1 MSAHFVLRGLVA
13 HCLDESPTNA
23 LQPIVEVFEDGAIEV
38 ADGRIISVGP
48 MPSRVADGAQLID
61 ARGHLLVPGFF
72 DVHTHYPQTGMIGA
86 WGEQLLDW
94 LAQYT
99 FPTEARFSDPEYAG
113 RVADIFIRQLLAN
126 GTTTAM
132 VFGTVHP
139 ESVDAVMRS
148 ANAASM
154 QLIAGKVMM
163 DRNAP
168 LELCDSPLS
177 SYVNS
182 RALIERWHGID
193 RLHYAVTPRFAPTSS
208 GAQLE
213 QAERLLK
220 EYPGVYLQTHVAE
233 SSDEV
238 AWVRTLFPEARSYLD
253 VYARN
258 NLLTAQA
265 VLAHCLHLDD
275 TDLEVFAASGAAM
288 AFCPSSN
295 LFLGSGLLDV
305 SRADEHRIPIGIGTD
320 VGAGTSFSV
329 LRTLGD
335 AYKVAQLQG
344 QVLTP
349 ARMLHMATLG
359 GAHALGFAARS
370 GNFATGK
377 DADIVVLDPGA
388 TELTAL
394 RLEGASDPLEMLF
407 ALSMLSD
414 ERHVR
419 ATFAHGSQVYGL
431 PIG

>member
-1 MSAHFVLRGLVA
+1 MSEHFIVRGTVA
-13 HCLDESPTNA
+13 HCLDAPVVDPVRSS
-23 LQPIVEVFEDGAIEV
+23 VEVFEDGVIEV
-38 ADGRIISVGP
+38 ADGRIISVGSA
-48 MPSRVADGAQLID
+48 PSRMADDVRVID
-61 ARGHLLVPGFF
+61 ARGHLLVPGLF

-94 LAQYT
+94 LAHYT
-99 FPTEARFSDPEYAG
+99 FPTEARFSDSEYAD
-113 RVADIFIRQLLAN
+113 RIADIFVRHLLAN

-139 ESVDAVMRS
+139 QSVDAVMKR
-148 ANAASM
+148 ARAASL

-168 LELCDSPLS
+168 TQLCDTPAS
-177 SYVNS
+177 SYAQS
-182 RALIERWHGID
+182 KALAERWHGVD

-208 GAQLE
+208 SAQLE
-213 QAERLLK
+213 QAARLLS
-220 EYPGVYLQTHVAE
+220 EHPGTYLQTHVAE
-233 SSDEV
+233 STAEV
-238 AWVRTLFPEARSYLD
+238 AWVRDLFPQARSYLD
-253 VYARN
+253 VYAGHG
-258 NLLTAQA
+258 LLTSRS

-275 TDLEVFAASGAAM
+275 PDLETFAASGAAM

-305 SRADEHRIPIGIGTD
+305 SRADRHRIPIGIGTD

-335 AYKVAQLQG
+335 AYKVAQMQG

-349 ARMLHMATLG
+349 ARMLYMATLG
-359 GAHALGFAARS
+359 GAHALGLASRG
-370 GNFATGK
+370 GNFAPGK
-377 DADIVVLDPGA
+377 DADIVVLDPSA

-394 RLEGASDPLEMLF
+394 RLEDASDPLETLF
-407 ALSMLSD
+407 ALSMLAD

-419 ATFAHGSQVYGL
+419 ATFAHGRQVHGAL
-431 PIG
+431 MG